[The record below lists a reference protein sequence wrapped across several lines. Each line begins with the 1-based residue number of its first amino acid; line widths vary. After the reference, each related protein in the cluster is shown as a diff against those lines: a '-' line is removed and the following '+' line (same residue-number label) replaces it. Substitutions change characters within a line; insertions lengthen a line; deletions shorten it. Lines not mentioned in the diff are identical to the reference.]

1 MPNKHSN
8 EYINTCLRDYLKFA
22 NTYTGNSSKKK
33 TSLVQMIVYGHI
45 TNTLEKNKIED
56 ISIKEANKIIKEN
69 KIMLRSLPAYGNA
82 ELKKKDI
89 VPFENC
95 KLSIRVDA

>member
-56 ISIKEANKIIKEN
+56 I
-69 KIMLRSLPAYGNA
+69 
-82 ELKKKDI
+82 
-89 VPFENC
+89 
-95 KLSIRVDA
+95 

>member
-56 ISIKEANKIIKEN
+56 ISIKEANKI
-69 KIMLRSLPAYGNA
+69 MLRSLPGYGNA